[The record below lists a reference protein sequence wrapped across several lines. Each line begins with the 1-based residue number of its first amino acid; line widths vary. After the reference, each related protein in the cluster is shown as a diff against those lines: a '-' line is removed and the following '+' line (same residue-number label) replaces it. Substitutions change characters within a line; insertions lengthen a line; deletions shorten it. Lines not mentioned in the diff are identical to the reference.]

1 MSTEFDDHSLPFEE
15 PLDRRSLLVRAGGV
29 GAALALGG
37 LTAASRATA
46 GSAGSAQNV
55 GKVTAYF
62 GQFGAI
68 AEQEGIRKYLFKGFP
83 GDVDPVFVPIT
94 APTQFVDRVR
104 AEAKAGKGNLD
115 LLIGLHGDMV
125 TFQNENLIRPINDV
139 AKQVKNLPPAL
150 VKLGKLGTTNQFYLP
165 QSQATYVMVANKDV
179 LKYMPKGKD
188 INALTYGDVYA
199 WAKAIRKGTGQN
211 RFGLPA
217 SSTGLIHRFL
227 QGFLVPSF
235 TGAFVTKFR
244 SADAAHGWDYLR
256 QLWQYTHPQSLTY
269 GFMQDPLLSEE
280 VLLAWDHVARLK
292 TALDQRPDDLVA
304 FPVPKGPKARSYM
317 PVIVG
322 MAIPKNAPNAAGA
335 KALLKWMLR
344 LSAQAQILSIDG
356 FFPVVPG
363 TLSKQISPGLR
374 AEAAAVRKQQ
384 KSKDAVQALL
394 PVGIGAEGGNFNK
407 VYIDTFTR
415 IVRNGENIQTVL
427 NDEGAQLQGIFDRS
441 KAPCWAPD
449 PPSGHNPCKVG

>member
-1 MSTEFDDHSLPFEE
+1 MSTDHDDSSLPGWDD
-15 PLDRRSLLVRAGGV
+15 PLDRRDLLVRAGGV
-29 GAALALGG
+29 GALLALGG
-37 LTAASRATA
+37 MAGASRAIA
-46 GSAGSAQNV
+46 GPTQNV
-55 GKVTAYF
+55 GKVTAFF

-68 AEQEGIRKYLFKGFP
+68 AEQEGIRKYVFKGFR

-139 AKQVKNLPPAL
+139 ARQVKNLPPSL
-150 VKLGKLGTTNQFYLP
+150 VKIGKLGTQNQFYLP
-165 QSQATYVMVANKDV
+165 HSQATYVMVANKDV
-179 LKYMPKGKD
+179 LKYMPKGAD
-188 INALTYGDVYA
+188 INALTYGQVFA

-235 TGAFVTKFR
+235 SGGFVTNFR
-244 SADAAHGWDYLR
+244 SKDAARGWLYLR

-304 FPVPKGPKARSYM
+304 FPVPKGPKARAYM
-317 PVIVG
+317 PVLVG
-322 MAIPKNAPNAAGA
+322 MAIPRNAPNPAGA
-335 KALLKWMLR
+335 KALMQHMLR
-344 LSAQAQILSIDG
+344 LSAQAQILSIAG

-363 TLSKQISPGLR
+363 RLSKSISPGLR
-374 AEAAAVRKQQ
+374 AEAAAVARQQ

-394 PVGIGAEGGNFNK
+394 PIGIGAEGGNFNK
-407 VYIDTFTR
+407 VYTDTFTR
-415 IVRNGENIQTVL
+415 IVRNGEDIQKVL
-427 NDEGAQLQGIFDRS
+427 NEQAALLQQIFD
-441 KAPCWAPD
+441 KTGAPCWAPD
-449 PPSGHNPCKVG
+449 PPSGKAPCKVK

>member
-1 MSTEFDDHSLPFEE
+1 MSTEHDGSLLPDWEDG
-15 PLDRRSLLVRAGGV
+15 LDRRDVLVRAGGL
-29 GAALALGG
+29 GALLAMGG
-37 LTAASRATA
+37 LA
-46 GSAGSAQNV
+46 GAKSAFAGPSQNV
-55 GKVTAYF
+55 GKVTAFF

-68 AEQEGIRKYLFKGFP
+68 AEQEGIRKYVFKGFR

-104 AEAKAGKGNLD
+104 AEAKAGKGNID
-115 LLIGLHGDMV
+115 LLVGLHGDMV

-139 AKQVKNLPPAL
+139 ARQVKNLPPAL
-150 VKLGKLGTTNQFYLP
+150 VKIGKLGTQNQFYLP
-165 QSQATYVMVANKDV
+165 HSQATYVMVANRDV
-179 LKYMPKGKD
+179 LKYMPKGAD
-188 INALTYGDVYA
+188 LNALTYGQVYA

-217 SSTGLIHRFL
+217 SSTGLIHRFF

-235 TGAFVTKFR
+235 TGGFVTNFR
-244 SADAAHGWDYLR
+244 SKDAARGWLYLR

-304 FPVPKGPKARSYM
+304 FPVPKGPKARAYM
-317 PVIVG
+317 PVLVG
-322 MAIPKNAPNAAGA
+322 MAIPRNAPNPAGA
-335 KALLKWMLR
+335 KALMQHMLR
-344 LSAQAQILSIDG
+344 LSAQAQILSIAG

-363 TLSKQISPGLR
+363 RLSKSISPGLR
-374 AEAAAVRKQQ
+374 AEAVAVGRQQ
-384 KSKDAVQALL
+384 KAKDALQALL
-394 PVGIGAEGGNFNK
+394 PIGIGSEGGNFNK
-407 VYIDTFTR
+407 IYTDTFTR

-427 NDEGAQLQGIFDRS
+427 NEQGALLQQIFD
-441 KAPCWAPD
+441 KTGAPCWAPD
-449 PPSGHNPCKVG
+449 PPSGKNACKVK